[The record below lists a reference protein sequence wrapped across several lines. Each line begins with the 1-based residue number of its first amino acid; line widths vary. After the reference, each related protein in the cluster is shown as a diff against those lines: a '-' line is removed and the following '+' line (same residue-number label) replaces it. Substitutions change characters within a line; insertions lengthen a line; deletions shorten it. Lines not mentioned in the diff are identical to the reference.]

1 MAYEDLI
8 KYLRCPA
15 DRAPLDAFGQAVLV
29 CTRCGNAYP
38 VRDCV
43 PVMLIDEAVQREGAE
58 ALKRYKAD
66 ASAGESDSASE

>member
-38 VRDCV
+38 VRDGV

-58 ALKRYKAD
+58 ALKRYRRMRRPA
-66 ASAGESDSASE
+66 ESDSASE